1 MFNLNRNKPHTA
13 IPPVTVALLFATAIS
28 ACSVSEQI
36 LVDDFVEPVTEITEV
51 SEFSFGFDIN
61 EYRIRPEDVF
71 FSNQNEV
78 PNIFLPDTL
87 SMTEAQRNAG
97 FRVQIISSQDVRE
110 VEMVR
115 AVFLEWLFDHVKD
128 YDPEAYILFRQPFF
142 RLHVGD
148 FRSRSDAIAF
158 NNIVKRRFPDAWVVH
173 DQINPENITLRR
185 IPPQSSDN
193 SDNR

>member
-1 MFNLNRNKPHTA
+1 MLIFLRNYVPAIA
-13 IPPVTVALLFATAIS
+13 IPGVLAFALVAGCATVQET
-28 ACSVSEQI
+28 VEEEPSEQI
-36 LVDDFVEPVTEITEV
+36 AEVAAPV
-51 SEFSFGFDIN
+51 EFSFEFDIN

-78 PNIFLPDTL
+78 PDVFLPDTL

-97 FRVQIISSQDVRE
+97 FRIQIISSQDVRE
-110 VEMVR
+110 VEMAR
-115 AVFLEWLFDHVKD
+115 AAFLQWLFDHVNE

-148 FRSRSDAIAF
+148 FRSRTEALTF

-173 DQINPENITLRR
+173 DQINPDNITVRK
-185 IPPQSSDN
+185 SAVD
-193 SDNR
+193 